1 MNIKTVID
9 SKRGCGWRKPG
20 GLYLRADGPGGFCGK
35 LPLLLEVCSC
45 CHGGIKASR
54 GWTWIDPRPLFKRKQ
69 CSNAKDP
76 LVEKLNCTLCPLHKV
91 PAKAGLLWVGG
102 EYYKTP
108 ADWLEEAYRLGVSRR
123 ISAVPRNFKLG
134 EDWVMMAHR
143 EAIAPKLKGE
153 PKRPGIFHVFRPTA
167 IEYVVKGDEAPAELE
182 RMVERGITPV
192 RVVKE
197 GEFPNL

>member
-1 MNIKTVID
+1 MNIKTVVD

-20 GLYLRADGPGGFCGK
+20 LYLRADGAGGFCGK
-35 LPLLLEVCSC
+35 LPLLLDVCPC
-45 CHGGIKASR
+45 CHGGIKASG

-69 CSNAKDP
+69 CCHAKDP
-76 LVEKLNCTLCPLHKV
+76 LVSKAQCTLCPLNKP
-91 PAKAGLLWVGG
+91 PAYAGLLWVGG

-108 ADWLEEAYRLGVSRR
+108 EDWIAEAQKLGVSRR
-123 ISAVPRNFKLG
+123 IAAVPRNFKLG

-143 EAIAPKLKGE
+143 EAIEPKLKGD
-153 PKRPGIFHVFRPTA
+153 PKRPGIFNVFRPTA
-167 IEYVVKGDEAPAELE
+167 IEYVVNGDETPEMIE
-182 RMVERGITPV
+182 RLIERGITPV